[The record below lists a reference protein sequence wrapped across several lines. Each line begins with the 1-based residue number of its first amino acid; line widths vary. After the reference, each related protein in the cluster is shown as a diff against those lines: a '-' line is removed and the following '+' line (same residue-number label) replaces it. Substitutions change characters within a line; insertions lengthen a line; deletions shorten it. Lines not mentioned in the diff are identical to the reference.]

1 MGKIMKKP
9 QKSTHTHTHT
19 HTQIVFASLIL
30 SVFYFGAYADD
41 SSSLTIAIQN
51 AKGACSGISDSMS
64 NLKTMAG
71 INTAVTAVGT
81 VTAGVA
87 LGTGIAKSGV
97 DSAIEQWE
105 LTLNEMIK
113 KQEAENI
120 TFYRIDPAD
129 VEKSFKE
136 GVKSTDAIQSDIAK
150 ATEASETLGSVRT
163 RTLAGTAVLD
173 TAGTIIAANNKV
185 DSDLQSNID
194 KCIKSI
200 DVLKDAQLRA
210 RTANTATDAELVMS
224 DKIITACRE
233 WGYLDLSKINKR
245 ATGAAISGGTG
256 VALASVGTVTSAL
269 ANSDS
274 VRGDN
279 SDAGKQKEKNLNT
292 ASNILAGGATGV
304 SAVATIF
311 NAIQISAIKKAVEVA
326 DKCEEA
332 LR

>member
-1 MGKIMKKP
+1 MKKVAEIY
-9 QKSTHTHTHT
+9 THK
-19 HTQIVFASLIL
+19 QIVLAGLIF
-30 SVFYFGAYADD
+30 SIFNFGAYAEDTI
-41 SSSLTIAIQN
+41 SLTN
-51 AKGACSGISDSMS
+51 ALSNVRNACSGISDSMS

-71 INTAVTAVGT
+71 INTAVTGVGT
-81 VTAGVA
+81 VTAGIA

-97 DSAIEQWE
+97 DREQQKLLDEMKAKTANVPIEKLE
-105 LTLNEMIK
+105 IADK
-113 KQEAENI
+113 DKFDRDIAE
-120 TFYRIDPAD
+120 
-129 VEKSFKE
+129 
-136 GVKSTDAIQSDIAK
+136 AIQK
-150 ATEASETLGSVRT
+150 ALETEKKIDELDKKSKTLGNVRT
-163 RTLAGTAVLD
+163 GTLAGTAVLD

-210 RTANTATDAELVMS
+210 RTANTATDAELAMS
-224 DKIITACRE
+224 DKIISVCAD
-233 WGYLDLSKINKR
+233 WKNVDLSKIDKR

-256 VALASVGTVTSAL
+256 ATLALVGTVTSAS

-292 ASNILAGGATGV
+292 ASNILAGGATAASG
-304 SAVATIF
+304 VATIF
-311 NAIQISAIKKAVEVA
+311 NATQISAIKKAVEVA